1 MAGALTALGLE
12 RLQVRDA
19 LGGRG
24 DDVQG
29 SAPVS
34 QQQPGGG
41 DVQQSCA
48 VIHEPVQQLGDV
60 AALDQAAGHQDER
73 CDDLVLAG
81 CHVSRRRSP
90 SYQSSADTISCRFRI
105 R

>member
-29 SAPVS
+29 SAPVR
-34 QQQPGGG
+34 QQQADGG

-48 VIHEPVQQLGDV
+48 VSREPVQQLGDV
-60 AALDQAAGHQDER
+60 AALDQASGHRDER

-81 CHVSRRRSP
+81 CHVSRR
-90 SYQSSADTISCRFRI
+90 
-105 R
+105 